1 MNTIKEQ
8 LTYDYVMHDEKY
20 FTKIRANNL
29 KTYVAPYK
37 VLDMREIAQTFAISL
52 ETVEQ
57 ELA

>member
-1 MNTIKEQ
+1 
-8 LTYDYVMHDEKY
+8 MHDEKY